1 MTSPGLGTITSGS
14 GKKGA
19 LMPATFVIRKS
30 ANQQFYFNLRAA
42 NNQVIL
48 TSETYTTKASA
59 QGGISAV
66 RANAPTDSRYEK
78 KSTAS
83 GQYYFV
89 LKASNGQTLGRSE
102 TYMTTAGMENGISS
116 VKTNAPTA
124 TVDDQA

>member
-1 MTSPGLGTITSGS
+1 
-14 GKKGA
+14 
-19 LMPATFVIRKS
+19 MPATFVIRKS
-30 ANQQFYFNLRAA
+30 SNQQFYFNLRAA
-42 NNQVIL
+42 NSQVIL

-66 RANAPTDSRYEK
+66 QANAPLDSRYER

-83 GQYYFV
+83 GQHYFV

-102 TYMTTAGMENGISS
+102 TYTTSAGMENGISS